1 MVSTTMLDGFAVD
14 SLGWGQ
20 GKRFV
25 MGNFV
30 VFGDC
35 EMVGATDGLT
45 GQFDLG
51 LERGRWYSIV
61 WGPEESL
68 DSEVAVRGV
77 EKEQAGRK
85 NVCEW
90 VVAFQYK

>member
-1 MVSTTMLDGFAVD
+1 MLDGFAVD
-14 SLGWGQ
+14 SLGWGR

-25 MGNFV
+25 MGNFM

-45 GQFDLG
+45 GQFSSTLA
-51 LERGRWYSIV
+51 LRGAGGIV

-90 VVAFQYK
+90 VVAFRYK